1 MVFCDKE
8 YIGKKFREYR
18 KKYNYTQEEIAEKVK
33 ISDKHYGKL
42 ERGVFLPGVDTFL
55 KLVEVLNI
63 PIAEFGITGNEKLE
77 GSKEEFI
84 KELYILPARELQ
96 MYKDIIKL
104 VKKYSKK

>member
-42 ERGVFLPGVDTFL
+42 ERGVFLPGVDTF
-55 KLVEVLNI
+55 
-63 PIAEFGITGNEKLE
+63 
-77 GSKEEFI
+77 
-84 KELYILPARELQ
+84 
-96 MYKDIIKL
+96 
-104 VKKYSKK
+104 